1 MMTSEEI
8 NNFIPTIT
16 IPACKYL
23 WYHCEKVGDTFFI
36 PRTDLKSEDY
46 RPPVP
51 EKLRARSWAFKIEKG
66 TSNGVM
72 GLRVKR
78 IN

>member
-1 MMTSEEI
+1 MTSEEI

-23 WYHCEKVGDTFFI
+23 WYHCEKVGDAFFI
-36 PRTDLKSEDY
+36 SRTELKSEDY

-51 EKLRARSWAFKIEKG
+51 EKLRTLGWKFKIEKG
-66 TSNGVM
+66 TSNGTT
-72 GLRVKR
+72 GLRVTR
-78 IN
+78 IE